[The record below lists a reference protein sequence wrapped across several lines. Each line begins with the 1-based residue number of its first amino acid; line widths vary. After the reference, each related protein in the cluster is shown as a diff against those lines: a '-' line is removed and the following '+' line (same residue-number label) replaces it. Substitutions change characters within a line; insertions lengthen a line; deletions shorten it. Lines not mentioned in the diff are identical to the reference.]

1 MTWEAKTFPKAALPV
16 AGAVLLI
23 IPIAYLLAGQG
34 RTAAKPESNVAVK
47 QTVETEASGDSSIA
61 IPANELKT
69 PQSVGPKSQNVLK
82 REARPARAATY
93 VTRRAVPL
101 REYPRYAATST
112 MQIQSGTKISV
123 LESHGSWF
131 KVETQP
137 PGAVGYVRKEYLNAQ
152 SPAQY

>member
-1 MTWEAKTFPKAALPV
+1 M
-16 AGAVLLI
+16 
-23 IPIAYLLAGQG
+23 IPIAYLLSDQG
-34 RTAAKPESNVAVK
+34 RTAAKPESNFAGVK
-47 QTVETEASGDSSIA
+47 QAVETEASDDSNTP

-69 PQSVGPKSQNVLK
+69 PQSVGPKSQNVRK
-82 REARPARAATY
+82 RETRPTRAATYVTQNVRKRETRPVHAATY

-112 MQIQSGTKISV
+112 MQIQSGTEISV

-137 PGAVGYVRKEYLNAQ
+137 PGAVGYVRKEYLSSQ
-152 SPAQY
+152 SPAQD